1 MTPENCDD
9 EYMRISNHSLRDAYT
24 IICVH
29 NLVEVWLISF
39 LMQGSQVCE
48 GHVQMKKDAPASTR
62 RRLHGR

>member
-1 MTPENCDD
+1 MMPENCDD
-9 EYMRISNHSLRDAYT
+9 EYIRMSNHCLRDAYT

-39 LMQGSQVCE
+39 LLQGSQVCE
-48 GHVQMKKDAPASTR
+48 GHVEMKDAPASTR